1 MVKQWRPDNLKT
13 LNKQT
18 MNKIGLII
26 GREYFTR
33 VKKKSFLL
41 STILLPIVMVAFYA
55 IIILI
60 AVKGGTDK
68 QSIAIIDDAALFSD
82 SLPSN
87 KKNIDFTIIKNE
99 NEASF
104 TNKYA
109 AQGYKAFVYIP
120 KLDINNPTGIVLH
133 SKSTTSLTTSSAIGD
148 MINSAIESKRLIAQ
162 GIDVKMYKSISADVA
177 ITNTIDTDEG
187 SKTSVAGVAYAV
199 SFACGMLIYIMMIIY
214 GMQVMRGVTE
224 EKTNRIAEVV
234 VSSVKPFE
242 LMMGKIVGIGMVG
255 LTQFAIWIVLLVL
268 AQMALPLIFPGVIDQ
283 MNAVPQAG
291 QQASM
296 MANVTSGLASLPL
309 LKIGL
314 LFMFYFLGGYLM
326 YASLFAA
333 VGSVVNE
340 DHQEAQQ
347 LIFPILMPIIVGF
360 VIMMQAVNEPNSSLA
375 VFGSIFPLTS
385 PIVMMGRVT
394 YDIPA
399 WQLISSMVLLIGT
412 FFLLTWITAKIYRIG
427 ILMYG
432 KKPSWKEMIKW
443 GFRKS

>member
-1 MVKQWRPDNLKT
+1 MS
-13 LNKQT
+13 
-18 MNKIGLII
+18 KIGLII

-33 VKKKSFLL
+33 VKKKSFLI
-41 STILLPIVMVAFYA
+41 STILLPVVMVAFYA

-68 QSIAIIDDAALFSD
+68 QSIAVIDDGALFSD
-82 SLPSN
+82 SLPAN

-99 NEASF
+99 SEASF
-104 TNKYA
+104 TKKYA
-109 AQGYKAFVYIP
+109 EQGYKAFVYIP
-120 KLDINNPTGIVLH
+120 KLDINNPSGIILH
-133 SKSTTSLTTSSAIGD
+133 SKSTTSLTTNSAIGD
-148 MINSAIESKRLIAQ
+148 VINSAIESKRLVAQ
-162 GIDVKMYKSISADVA
+162 GIDVKMYKSISADVS
-177 ITNTIDTDEG
+177 ITNTIDTEEG
-187 SKTSVAGVAYAV
+187 GKKSVAGVAYAV

-255 LTQFAIWIVLLVL
+255 LTQFGIWIVLLVL
-268 AQMALPLIFPGVIDQ
+268 AQMALPLVFPGVIDQ